1 MARQAPRWPGPSR
14 SFSGCLIDSGTGY
27 LPLGAGEITVTYV
40 CCALTYYWPIALPK
54 TFFCFLFF
62 VLFWRLATA
71 IAMGI
76 TASAPFDGVDDE
88 NLAIAYISTLIL
100 VFFVRLLCPDL
111 PTIFKWTR
119 R

>member
-1 MARQAPRWPGPSR
+1 
-14 SFSGCLIDSGTGY
+14 
-27 LPLGAGEITVTYV
+27 
-40 CCALTYYWPIALPK
+40 
-54 TFFCFLFF
+54 
-62 VLFWRLATA
+62 
-71 IAMGI
+71 MGI